1 MELVAGGSVI
11 NKTTPSSSIT
21 EYYTL
26 CRTNFSLYT
35 TPKLNT
41 DKTPQIAGTEL
52 LSIKQA
58 FESIVNQEIIAKA
71 ICKLIRKGT
80 TMLDTLELTNE
91 DKIPHGANIYKF
103 LLMVQPENESYS
115 GHGDYHTQKF
125 S

>member
-1 MELVAGGSVI
+1 MSYVRCQKKSDKVVELVAGGSVI

-91 DKIPHGANIYKF
+91 DKIPHGHWR
-103 LLMVQPENESYS
+103 Q
-115 GHGDYHTQKF
+115 TQHL
-125 S
+125 